1 MIAEIAVRLATV
13 HESPGWTVTRF
24 DQGAPFTGRVAVL
37 SSAFNPPTHAHVSLL
52 ELAASVE
59 GVTGVAAMLTTNN
72 VDKSLFGAP
81 LSHRVGMLLA
91 LGEAEP
97 GGVAVLASNAAR
109 FVDQA
114 EALRV
119 IYPGAGFDFVA
130 GFDTLVRIF
139 DRRYYDDIETVLG
152 RLFEHH
158 RLIVTN
164 RAQATVD
171 AVAAFVDT
179 AEVRPYAHGIIVR
192 ELDDHPA
199 SLSSTQAREHAER
212 GEVPPAVPPAVG
224 AYIARHGLYGM
235 GGDSR

>member
-1 MIAEIAVRLATV
+1 MIAEIAARLATV
-13 HESPGWTVTRF
+13 HDSPGWTVTRF
-24 DQGAPFTGRVAVL
+24 DQGAPFEGRVAVL

-52 ELAASVE
+52 ELGAAVD
-59 GVTGVAAMLTTNN
+59 GITGVAAMLTTNN

-114 EALRV
+114 EALR
-119 IYPGAGFDFVA
+119 ISYPQASFDFIA

-139 DRRYYDDIETVLG
+139 DPRYYEDMDTVLD
-152 RLFEHH
+152 RFFARH
-158 RLIVTN
+158 RLIATN
-164 RAQATVD
+164 RGQDTIS
-171 AVAAFVDT
+171 AVAAFVAT
-179 AEVRPYAHGIIVR
+179 PAASRYAGNIIVR

-199 SLSSTQAREHAER
+199 SLSSTQAREHAGR
-212 GEVPPAVPPAVG
+212 GVTPSAVPPAV
-224 AYIARHGLYGM
+224 AEYIARHGLYGM
-235 GGDSR
+235 GGKA